1 MPSTNRQSSIR
12 SIVAAAALLTA
23 PSMLKSVV
31 ADAWNL
37 TDTYQGKEFINQFD
51 YWGECV
57 IVMSVLLFRAL

>member
-1 MPSTNRQSSIR
+1 M
-12 SIVAAAALLTA
+12 AAAALLTA